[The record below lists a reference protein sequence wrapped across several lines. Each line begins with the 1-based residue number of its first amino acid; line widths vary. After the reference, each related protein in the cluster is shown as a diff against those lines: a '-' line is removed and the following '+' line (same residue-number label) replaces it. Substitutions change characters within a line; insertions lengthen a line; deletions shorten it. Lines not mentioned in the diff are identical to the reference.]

1 MRGYVGIFL
10 LFVFMTF
17 LACSV
22 FAGDNIK
29 TKDEKILQSKVRTG
43 FMLRDVDLR
52 MLPGRMSIVSSI
64 LRMEDKL
71 KLSDEQKAKIHEL
84 MISHRKDMINKNAER
99 EIAEVELFELM
110 QKDNPD
116 MNAIREKMQK
126 IANINVDQQ
135 FSAFKLSM
143 DVKNVLTEEQWKE
156 FKEQMKDRR
165 PMMKDMERRAEN
177 RRFGQPERN
186 MRHR

>member
-1 MRGYVGIFL
+1 MRVYVGIFL
-10 LFVFMTF
+10 LFIFMTF
-17 LACSV
+17 LTCSV
-22 FAGDNIK
+22 FAGDSIK

-43 FMLRDVDLR
+43 FISRDVDLR
-52 MLPGRMSIVSSI
+52 MMPGRMGIVSSI

-99 EIAEVELFELM
+99 ETAEVELFELM
-110 QKDNPD
+110 RKDNPD

-126 IANINVDQQ
+126 IANIRVDQQ

-156 FKEQMKDRR
+156 FNEQVKDRR
-165 PMMKDMERRAEN
+165 PMMKKMERNAEN
-177 RRFGQPERN
+177 RRFGQPERK